1 MGKCAAHTD
10 QNASVLHQVVGKIEL
25 GTHHARIGTLQTTH
39 HLFDKVGANDL
50 GIVVEQ
56 QQVVA
61 LGVLHTKIDDL
72 RVIKL
77 ARPVHNAR
85 DALAF

>member
-1 MGKCAAHTD
+1 MGKCATHAN
-10 QNASVLHQVVGKIEL
+10 QNAGMLHQMIGKVEF
-25 GTHHARIGTLQTTH
+25 GAHHSRIGTLQIAH
-39 HLFDKVGANDL
+39 HLFDKVRAYNL

-61 LGVLHTKIDDL
+61 LSVLHTKIDDL
-72 RVIKL
+72 RVIEL

-85 DALAF
+85 DALAS